1 MVIFH
6 TMRTSITALLAN
18 KGRSALTILGIVI
31 GVMSIILIVAIG
43 RGSEALILNQIGG
56 LGAEMI
62 VIRPG
67 QEPTGPTDVAGTL
80 FADSLTQK
88 DVEALSRKTNVPHL
102 ASIAP
107 AVIVPGAISY
117 KGDTY
122 RGQNLGWSAEFMA
135 EMFDVFPSEGVM
147 FDESDIRS
155 RASVV
160 IIGDKVK
167 RELFGDVSPIDKNVK
182 IKDRSFRVIG
192 VYPPRGQV
200 AFFNIDDTVLIPHTT
215 AQTYLLGINYY
226 HEVLTRADS
235 PESVAQTVLH
245 IEATLRESHDITDP
259 KKDDFFVVT
268 QEGIIGQVE
277 AILGALT
284 AFLSSVV
291 AVALV
296 VGGIGV
302 MNIMIVSVTERTK
315 EIGLRKA
322 VGATNKDILY
332 QFLIE
337 SILLTVVGGIIGII
351 IGFVLSLVATYGI
364 SSYLD
369 TEWVFSFPI
378 SAAVL
383 GVGVSVLVGLIFGI
397 YPARKASRK
406 SPIEALRYE

>member
-6 TMRTSITALLAN
+6 TMRTSITALMAN

-56 LGAEMI
+56 FGAEMV

-67 QEPTGPTDVAGTL
+67 QEPKGPTDIGQTL
-80 FADSLTQK
+80 FADSLK
-88 DVEALSRKTNVPHL
+88 SRDVEALKRKSNVPHL
-102 ASIAP
+102 ELIAP
-107 AVIVPGAISY
+107 AVIVPGSVS
-117 KGDTY
+117 Y
-122 RGQNLGWSAEFMA
+122 RGETFSGTVFGWDADLISSMYDLYPAEGENF
-135 EMFDVFPSEGVM
+135 
-147 FDESDIRS
+147 SDLDIKNRS
-155 RASVV
+155 SVA
-160 IIGDKVK
+160 IIGSKVAE
-167 RELFGDVSPIDKNVK
+167 ELFEGESALGKKIK
-182 IKDRSFRVIG
+182 IKDRNFRVVG
-192 VYPPRGQV
+192 VYEPRGQV
-200 AFFNIDDTVLIPHTT
+200 AGFNMDELVLLPYST
-215 AQTYLLGINYY
+215 AQTYLLGIDYY
-226 HEVLTRADS
+226 HEVIAMADS
-235 PESVAQTVLH
+235 PSNVLQTV
-245 IEATLRESHDITDP
+245 EDVERTLREMHDITDP
-259 KKDDFFVVT
+259 EKDDFFVVT

-291 AVALV
+291 AIALL

-302 MNIMIVSVTERTK
+302 MNIMLVSVTERTK

-337 SILLTVVGGIIGII
+337 AILLTVLGGVIGIAL
-351 IGFVLSLVATYGI
+351 GFVLSLAATYGI
-364 SSYLD
+364 SSYLNAD
-369 TEWVFSFPI
+369 WVFSFPF

-383 GVGVSVLVGLIFGI
+383 GVVVSALVGIVFGL
-397 YPARKASRK
+397 YPARKASKK